1 MEMDL
6 PVKIDHLCKI
16 KTKIEEISNCLSIVN
31 SAVFFKVYWFSCV
44 LHLMGGYYL
53 I

>member
-16 KTKIEEISNCLSIVN
+16 KTKIDEISNCLPIAN
-31 SAVFFKVYWFSCV
+31 SAVFFTVY
-44 LHLMGGYYL
+44 
-53 I
+53 